1 MPNPLYLYLN
11 PNNSSLIAEIVDNCK
26 VTTLPNGVKVV
37 SEFIPYLKS
46 FSLGFWFNVGARD
59 ENPANNGISHFIEHM
74 LFKGTKTRTAKQIS
88 DAIESYGGYLNAF
101 TSKEHTCYYGRG
113 LSENFKKTFVVLAD
127 MIQNPLF
134 KNSHIKKEAGVVID
148 ELKDIDDNP
157 EELIFD
163 KFEESIFNGHSLS
176 FPIIGTEKNL
186 LSFDSN
192 ILHQFHNTSYRL
204 DNLMIAVSGAIEH
217 EEAVKLA
224 EKYFTGK
231 KSSSIQ
237 KRKNF
242 FKHTVS
248 DVTIE
253 KEIQQVHSII
263 GRTTYG
269 FNDARRHKLKVL
281 STLLGDGSSS
291 RLFQAVREK
300 LGMTYQINTFLNSY
314 QDVSV
319 FGVYYSTNDKQSGR
333 VREIVHREFNKLI
346 KEEVKPNELNRVKE
360 YIKGN
365 TLMSL
370 ENTTNRMI
378 RLANSIYHYG
388 KIVPIENILNK
399 IDSVTSEDI
408 LTLSD
413 EILDESTLSKIVIRS
428 KNNTIKKAA

>member
-1 MPNPLYLYLN
+1 M
-11 PNNSSLIAEIVDNCK
+11 DNCK
-26 VTTLPNGVKVV
+26 VTTLSNGVKIV

-59 ENPANNGISHFIEHM
+59 ENLRNNGISHFIEHM

-88 DAIESYGGYLNAF
+88 DGIESYGGYLNAF
-101 TSKEHTCYYGRG
+101 TSKEQTCYYGRG
-113 LSENFKKTFVVLAD
+113 LSGNFKKTFVVLSD

-134 KNSHIKKEAGVVID
+134 KDSHIKKEAGVVID

-176 FPIIGTEKNL
+176 YPIIGTEKNV
-186 LSFDSN
+186 LSYNSN
-192 ILHQFHNTSYRL
+192 NLHEFHKANYRL
-204 DNLMIAVSGAIEH
+204 DNLLISVSGAIEH
-217 EEAVKLA
+217 DEAVKLA
-224 EKYFTGK
+224 EKYFNGK
-231 KSSSIQ
+231 KSSSNQ

-242 FKHTVS
+242 VKPRID
-248 DVTIE
+248 DVVIG

-263 GRTTYG
+263 GTTTYG
-269 FNDARRHKLKVL
+269 FNNSKRYKLKVL
-281 STLLGDGSSS
+281 STLLGEGRSS

-314 QDVSV
+314 LDVSS
-319 FGVYYSTNDKQSGR
+319 FGVYFSTNEKQSKK
-333 VREIVHREFNKLI
+333 VNEIVLREFNKLRTTEI
-346 KEEVKPNELNRVKE
+346 KPKELTRVKE

-378 RLANSIYHYG
+378 RLANSILHYG
-388 KIVPIENILNK
+388 SVLPLEDLLVK
-399 IDSVTSEDI
+399 IDSVTAED
-408 LTLSD
+408 LLKLSKEVLDENTLSR
-413 EILDESTLSKIVIRS
+413 IIICSKDNSI
-428 KNNTIKKAA
+428 NKAA

>member
-1 MPNPLYLYLN
+1 M
-11 PNNSSLIAEIVDNCK
+11 EIVDNCK
-26 VTTLPNGVKVV
+26 VTTLSNGIRIV

-46 FSLGFWFNVGARD
+46 FSLGFWFNIGARD
-59 ENPANNGISHFIEHM
+59 ENFRNNGISHFIEHM

-88 DAIESYGGYLNAF
+88 DQIESYGGYLNAF
-101 TSKEHTCYYGRG
+101 TSKEQTCYYGRG
-113 LSENFKKTFVVLAD
+113 LSENFKKTFAVLSD
-127 MIQNPLF
+127 MIQNPVF
-134 KNSHIKKEAGVVID
+134 KDSHIKKEAGVVID

-176 FPIIGTEKNL
+176 FPIIGTEKNI
-186 LSFDSN
+186 LSYNSN
-192 ILHQFHNTSYRL
+192 ILHQFHKANYRL
-204 DNLMIAVSGAIEH
+204 DNLLISVSGAIEH
-217 EEAVKLA
+217 DDAVALA
-224 EKYFTGK
+224 EKYFNGK
-231 KSSSIQ
+231 KVSSNQ

-242 FKHTVS
+242 VKRSVNEIY
-248 DVTIE
+248 IE

-269 FNDARRHKLKVL
+269 FNDPRRHKLKVL

-314 QDVSV
+314 LDVSA
-319 FGVYYSTNDKQSGR
+319 FGVYFSTNDKQTGR
-333 VREIVHREFNKLI
+333 VNEIVHREFNKLRNV
-346 KEEVKPNELNRVKE
+346 EVKSKELKRVKE

-370 ENTTNRMI
+370 ESTTNRMI
-378 RLANSIYHYG
+378 RLANSILHYG
-388 KIVPIENILNK
+388 KVIPIEEILTK

-408 LTLSD
+408 KKLSG
-413 EILDESTLSKIVIRS
+413 EVLNESTLSKIIICS
-428 KNNTIKKAA
+428 KDNTIKKAA

>member
-1 MPNPLYLYLN
+1 M
-11 PNNSSLIAEIVDNCK
+11 EIVDNCK
-26 VTTLPNGVKVV
+26 VTTLSNGIRIV

-46 FSLGFWFNVGARD
+46 FSLGFWFNIGARD
-59 ENPANNGISHFIEHM
+59 ENLRNNGISHFIEHM

-88 DAIESYGGYLNAF
+88 DQIESYGGYLNAF
-101 TSKEHTCYYGRG
+101 TSKERTCYYGRG
-113 LSENFKKTFVVLAD
+113 LSENFKKTFAVLSD
-127 MIQNPLF
+127 MIQNPVF
-134 KNSHIKKEAGVVID
+134 KDSHIKKEAGVVID

-176 FPIIGTEKNL
+176 FPIIGTEKNI
-186 LSFDSN
+186 LSYNSN
-192 ILHQFHNTSYRL
+192 ILHQFHKANYRL
-204 DNLMIAVSGAIEH
+204 DNLLISVSGAIEH
-217 EEAVKLA
+217 DDAVALA
-224 EKYFTGK
+224 EKYFNGK
-231 KSSSIQ
+231 KVSSNQ

-242 FKHTVS
+242 VKQSVS
-248 DVTIE
+248 EIYIE

-269 FNDARRHKLKVL
+269 FNDPRRHKLKVL

-314 QDVSV
+314 LDVSA
-319 FGVYYSTNDKQSGR
+319 FGVYFSTNDKQTGR
-333 VREIVHREFNKLI
+333 VNEIVHREFNKLRNV
-346 KEEVKPNELNRVKE
+346 EVKSKELKRVKE

-370 ENTTNRMI
+370 ESTTNRMI
-378 RLANSIYHYG
+378 RLANSILHYG
-388 KIVPIENILNK
+388 KVIPIEEILTK

-408 LTLSD
+408 QKLSG
-413 EILDESTLSKIVIRS
+413 EVLNESTLSKIIICS
-428 KNNTIKKAA
+428 KDNTIKKAA

>member
-1 MPNPLYLYLN
+1 MPNRLYLYLK
-11 PNNSSLIAEIVDNCK
+11 PNNSLLIVEIVDNCK
-26 VTTLPNGVKVV
+26 VTTLPNGVKIV

-59 ENPANNGISHFIEHM
+59 ESPNNNGISHFIEHM

-88 DAIESYGGYLNAF
+88 DSIESYGGYLNAF

-134 KNSHIKKEAGVVID
+134 KDSHIKKEAGVVID

-163 KFEESIFNGHSLS
+163 KFEESVFNGHSLS
-176 FPIIGTEKNL
+176 LPIIGTEKNL
-186 LSFDSN
+186 LSFNSN
-192 ILHQFHNTSYRL
+192 ILHQFHKSNYRL

-217 EEAVKLA
+217 DEAVKLA
-224 EKYFTGK
+224 EKYFSGK
-231 KSSSIQ
+231 RISSNQ

-242 FKHTVS
+242 TKQIIN
-248 DVTIE
+248 DVVIE

-269 FNDARRHKLKVL
+269 FNDSRRHKLKVL

-319 FGVYYSTNDKQSGR
+319 FGVYYSTNDKQAGR
-333 VREIVHREFNKLI
+333 VSEIVHREFNKLI
-346 KEEVKPNELNRVKE
+346 KEEVKPKELSRVKE

-388 KIVPIENILNK
+388 KIVPIENILDR

-408 LTLSD
+408 LNLSK
-413 EILDESTLSKIVIRS
+413 EILNESTLSKIIIRS
-428 KNNTIKKAA
+428 KNNTTKKAA

>member
-1 MPNPLYLYLN
+1 MPNGLYLYLN
-11 PNNSSLIAEIVDNCK
+11 PNNSSLIVEIVDNCK
-26 VTTLPNGVKVV
+26 VTTLSNGVKIV

-59 ENPANNGISHFIEHM
+59 EVARNNGISHFIEHM

-88 DAIESYGGYLNAF
+88 DSIESYGGYLNAF

-113 LSENFKKTFVVLAD
+113 LSENFNKTFVVLAD

-134 KNSHIKKEAGVVID
+134 KSSHIKKEAGVVID

-176 FPIIGTEKNL
+176 QPIIGNEKNL
-186 LSFDSN
+186 LSFNSN
-192 ILHQFHNTSYRL
+192 ILHQFHKTNYRL

-217 EEAVKLA
+217 DVAVKLA
-224 EKYFTGK
+224 EKYLIGK

-237 KRKNF
+237 KRKSF
-242 FKHTVS
+242 FKRTVS
-248 DVTIE
+248 DVIIE

-269 FNDARRHKLKVL
+269 FNDSRRHKLKVL

-319 FGVYYSTNDKQSGR
+319 FGVYYSTNEKQAGR
-333 VREIVHREFNKLI
+333 VSEIVHREFSKLI
-346 KEEVKPNELNRVKE
+346 KEEVKPKELKRVKE

-388 KIVPIENILNK
+388 KIIPIENILNK
-399 IDSVTSEDI
+399 IDSVTSDDLQKLALEV
-408 LTLSD
+408 
-413 EILDESTLSKIVIRS
+413 LDESTLSKIIIQS

>member
-1 MPNPLYLYLN
+1 
-11 PNNSSLIAEIVDNCK
+11 VDNCK
-26 VTTLPNGVKVV
+26 VTTLPNGVKIV
-37 SEFIPYLKS
+37 SEYIPYLKS

-59 ENPANNGISHFIEHM
+59 ENLRNNGISHFIEHM

-88 DAIESYGGYLNAF
+88 DEIESYGGYLNAF

-134 KNSHIKKEAGVVID
+134 KDSHIKKEAGVVID

-163 KFEESIFNGHSLS
+163 KFEETVFDGHNLS
-176 FPIIGTEKNL
+176 YPIIGTEKNI
-186 LSFDSN
+186 LSFTTN
-192 ILHQFHNTSYRL
+192 ILNQYHKANYRL

-217 EEAVKLA
+217 DEAVKLA
-224 EKYFTGK
+224 EKYFTCK
-231 KSSSIQ
+231 KNSSNQ

-242 FKHTVS
+242 IKQTVS
-248 DVTIE
+248 NQIIE

-300 LGMTYQINTFLNSY
+300 LGMTYQINSFLNSY
-314 QDVSV
+314 EDVSV
-319 FGVYYSTNDKQSGR
+319 FGVYFSTNDKQTEK
-333 VREIVHREFNKLI
+333 VNEIVRRELNKLRTT
-346 KEEVKPNELNRVKE
+346 EVKSKELSRVKE
-360 YIKGN
+360 YIKGS

-388 KIVPIENILNK
+388 KIVPVEYVLDKIEN
-399 IDSVTSEDI
+399 VTVEDI
-408 LTLSD
+408 YKLSK
-413 EILDESTLSKIVIRS
+413 EVLNESTLSTIIIRS
-428 KNNTIKKAA
+428 KDNSVKKAA

>member
-1 MPNPLYLYLN
+1 
-11 PNNSSLIAEIVDNCK
+11 VDNCK
-26 VTTLPNGVKVV
+26 VTTLSNGVQIV

-46 FSLGFWFNVGARD
+46 FSLGFWFNIGARD
-59 ENPANNGISHFIEHM
+59 ENLKNNGISHFIEHM
-74 LFKGTKTRTAKQIS
+74 LFKGTKTRTAKKIS
-88 DAIESYGGYLNAF
+88 DEIESYGGYLNAF

-113 LSENFKKTFVVLAD
+113 LSDNFKKTFVVLAD

-134 KNSHIKKEAGVVID
+134 KDSHIKKEAGVVID

-163 KFEESIFNGHSLS
+163 KFEESVFNGHTLS
-176 FPIIGTEKNL
+176 YPIIGTEKNI
-186 LSFDSN
+186 LSYSAST
-192 ILHQFHNTSYRL
+192 LHQFHKTNYRL

-217 EEAVKLA
+217 EEAVALA
-224 EKYFTGK
+224 EKYFKGRRSAST
-231 KSSSIQ
+231 Q
-237 KRKNF
+237 KRKIF
-242 FKHTVS
+242 VKQTVS
-248 DVTIE
+248 NEIIE

-263 GRTTYG
+263 GRSTYG
-269 FNDARRHKLKVL
+269 FNDPRRHKLKVL

-314 QDVSV
+314 EDVSV
-319 FGVYYSTNDKQSGR
+319 FGVYFSTNEKQTDK
-333 VREIVHREFNKLI
+333 VNEIVQREFNKLRTTEI
-346 KEEVKPNELNRVKE
+346 KSKELNRVKE

-388 KIVPIENILNK
+388 KVVPIEDILNK
-399 IDSVTSEDI
+399 IDAVTIEDV
-408 LTLSD
+408 LKLSK
-413 EILDESTLSKIVIRS
+413 EVLNESTLSKIVICS
-428 KNNTIKKAA
+428 KNNLIKKAA

>member
-1 MPNPLYLYLN
+1 M
-11 PNNSSLIAEIVDNCK
+11 DNCK
-26 VTTLPNGVKVV
+26 VTTLSNGVKIV

-59 ENPANNGISHFIEHM
+59 ENLRNNGISHFIEHM
-74 LFKGTKTRTAKQIS
+74 LFKGTKSRTAKQIS
-88 DAIESYGGYLNAF
+88 DEIESYGGYLNAF

-134 KNSHIKKEAGVVID
+134 KDSHIKKEAGVVID
-148 ELKDIDDNP
+148 ELNDIDDNP

-163 KFEESIFNGHSLS
+163 KFEEAVFNGHSLS
-176 FPIIGTEKNL
+176 YPIIGTEKNI
-186 LSFDSN
+186 LSYNSN
-192 ILHQFHNTSYRL
+192 ILFQYHKANYRL
-204 DNLMIAVSGAIEH
+204 DNLMIAVSGAIDH
-217 EEAVKLA
+217 DEAVRLA

-231 KSSSIQ
+231 RSSSKQ
-237 KRKNF
+237 KRKSFLKNI
-242 FKHTVS
+242 VN
-248 DVTIE
+248 DVEIE

-269 FNDARRHKLKVL
+269 FNDSRRHKLKVL

-314 QDVSV
+314 FDVSI
-319 FGVYYSTNDKQSGR
+319 FGIYFSTNDKQSEK
-333 VREIVHREFNKLI
+333 VNEIVRRELNKLRTTEIRI
-346 KEEVKPNELNRVKE
+346 KELNRVKE

-388 KIVPIENILNK
+388 KVVPVEFILEKIEN
-399 IDSVTSEDI
+399 VTTEDI
-408 LTLSD
+408 YKLSR
-413 EILDESTLSKIVIRS
+413 EVLNESTLSTIVIRS
-428 KNNTIKKAA
+428 KDNSVKKAA